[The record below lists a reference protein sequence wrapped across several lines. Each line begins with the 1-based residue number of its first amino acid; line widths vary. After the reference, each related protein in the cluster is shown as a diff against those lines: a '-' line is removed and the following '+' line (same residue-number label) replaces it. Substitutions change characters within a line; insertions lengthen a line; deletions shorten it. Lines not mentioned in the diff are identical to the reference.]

1 MIALRVAL
9 AVVSILLALLLVG
22 PATNDAAACDPDNE
36 GSVLL
41 SWLGIVLVSGVMW
54 ACVYGAVFGW

>member
-9 AVVSILLALLLVG
+9 AVVSILLAILLVN
-22 PATNDAAACDPDNE
+22 PAINDAAAGDPDE
-36 GSVLL
+36 ESSVFM
-41 SWLGIVLVSGVMW
+41 SWLGIVIASGIMW